1 MITRFRELFQGQKV
15 LIGAICCA
23 LLLALALRLWR
34 AGTRADWKRRGP
46 AGETEQQRADKSEKA
61 AEPSDPNQTQEQQ
74 NSNGAERSDGAAG
87 ANTEPESPASIQ
99 TPENKPEDLTT
110 STPKGLIVIDSP
122 HNREVILGPR
132 FVLSGKANVFEN
144 AIFYEVKDTDG
155 RQWVA
160 GATHAS
166 GKWGIF
172 SLTVDLRNSR
182 YMTEPGGGPRQLTLK
197 IRNDPSQSSEMAIL
211 TVTVVP

>member
-122 HNREVILGPR
+122 QNREVILGPG

-144 AIFYEVKDTDG
+144 TLYYEVGDDEG

-160 GATHAS
+160 GATRTT
-166 GKWGIF
+166 GKWGDF
-172 SLTVDLRNSR
+172 SLVVDLRNSK
-182 YMTEPGGGPRQLTLK
+182 YLSEPSGGPRRLTLK
-197 IRNDPSQSSEMAIL
+197 IHNDPIQPPELATL
-211 TVTVVP
+211 TITIVP